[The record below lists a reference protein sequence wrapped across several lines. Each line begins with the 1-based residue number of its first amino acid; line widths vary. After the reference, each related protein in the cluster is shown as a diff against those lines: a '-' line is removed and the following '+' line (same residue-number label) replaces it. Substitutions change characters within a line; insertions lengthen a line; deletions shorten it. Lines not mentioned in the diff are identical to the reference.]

1 MVILFCALAR
11 FFVVFPISVV
21 RVAVETRLDALAV
34 PLAFE
39 PVSRQIVFGMY
50 RLLGSH
56 VV

>member
-1 MVILFCALAR
+1 
-11 FFVVFPISVV
+11 
-21 RVAVETRLDALAV
+21 V